1 MCCKT
6 KLTGYGHL
14 GVDNLVVGV
23 QVLEC
28 DLLPVV
34 PACKR
39 RVHFVCLKSALSPPK
54 ARQHRTTSGWKALV
68 PVTAQV
74 TNLCSDAVTESRNH
88 APSSKSGS

>member
-6 KLTGYGHL
+6 KLTGYRHL

-34 PACKR
+34 PVCKK
-39 RVHFVCLKSALSPPK
+39 RVHCVLESALSPSK
-54 ARQHRTTSGWKALV
+54 AKYCTTSGWKALI
-68 PVTAQV
+68 PVTAQA
-74 TNLCSDAVTESRNH
+74 TNLCSDAVRESQPCTE
-88 APSSKSGS
+88 